1 MTQNDFDEDINY
13 FGKCEFLY
21 KLFQQ
26 HLGRKTYAII
36 KPMINNEIKTELEP
50 NDPTRH
56 VVVDYRRDAKYDFLH
71 YQVGVWELRQ
81 MMEPIY
87 DEDGMTVVGERE
99 LPRAQCKVFSLLGF
113 GSTLPKAKRMALRR
127 IVG

>member
-1 MTQNDFDEDINY
+1 MTQHEFDEDINY

-21 KLFQQ
+21 KLKNW
-26 HLGRKTYAII
+26 HLGIKQYAVI
-36 KPMINNEIKTELEP
+36 KPMINNEIKLEP
-50 NDPTRH
+50 NDPIRH
-56 VVVDYRRDAKYDFLH
+56 LVVDHRPDAKYDFLH

-81 MMEPIY
+81 MMEPVY
-87 DEDGMTVVGERE
+87 DEDGVTVVGERE

-113 GSTLPKAKRMALRR
+113 GSTLSKARRMALRR